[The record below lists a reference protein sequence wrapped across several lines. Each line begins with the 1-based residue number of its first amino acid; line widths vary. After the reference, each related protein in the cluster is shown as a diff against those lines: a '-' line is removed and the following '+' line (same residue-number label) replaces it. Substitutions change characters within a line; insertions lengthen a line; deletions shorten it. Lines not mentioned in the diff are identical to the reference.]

1 MQQQQQGKELSPK
14 GASLL
19 SDSPAAAEGADGPL
33 GQTARKSLSRLGDF
47 RPGSSSSNS
56 AQHSVRS
63 LIESIENASKQAKGP
78 SSRSSSTSSLN
89 SLASDSRSAAAGA
102 LLLGNPTDLLGKPN
116 LKMPAEKTRLQCR
129 QSQQQQQQRLDGTPE
144 TTSESLQRTEPEKV
158 TPMSILS
165 HKLEPIRRNSY
176 R

>member
-63 LIESIENASKQAKGP
+63 LIESIENASKQAKGA
-78 SSRSSSTSSLN
+78 N
-89 SLASDSRSAAAGA
+89 SPLHA
-102 LLLGNPTDLLGKPN
+102 LERLSGQV
-116 LKMPAEKTRLQCR
+116 TRWDTLCDFVCVI
-129 QSQQQQQQRLDGTPE
+129 SNMGFLFI
-144 TTSESLQRTEPEKV
+144 K
-158 TPMSILS
+158 
-165 HKLEPIRRNSY
+165 K
-176 R
+176 